1 MIQKFETSLSKIRKH
16 SAVDN
21 RRTGTYNDSH
31 ITRKE
36 LQAMRNTFFRRKND
50 AAAATCAAGFAC
62 SDANT
67 NNSALLLTID
77 TVAAVSILAILSI
90 LGITPPT
97 GRTKPAFAG

>member
-1 MIQKFETSLSKIRKH
+1 
-16 SAVDN
+16 
-21 RRTGTYNDSH
+21 
-31 ITRKE
+31 
-36 LQAMRNTFFRRKND
+36 MRNTFFRRKND
-50 AAAATCAAGFAC
+50 AAAAKRAAGFAC

-97 GRTKPAFAG
+97 GRTKPVFAG

>member
-1 MIQKFETSLSKIRKH
+1 MRNH
-16 SAVDN
+16 PAVDN
-21 RRTGTYNDSH
+21 RRTSTYNDSH

-36 LQAMRNTFFRRKND
+36 LQAMRNPFFRRKND
-50 AAAATCAAGFAC
+50 ATAAKHAAGFAC

-77 TVAAVSILAILSI
+77 TVAAVSIFAILGI

-97 GRTKPAFAG
+97 GRAKPVFAG